1 MVKVS
6 WFTKGWLVYI
16 YLILNILNSY
26 TRSTISK
33 RVDTLNVIFLLYYS
47 SAQVVR
53 TILRV
58 SGIGEVC
65 HITIVTRALV
75 SKSMTIHSKT

>member
-47 SAQVVR
+47 SAQVCAQSYEYQVLEKFV
-53 TILRV
+53 ISQLLH
-58 SGIGEVC
+58 E
-65 HITIVTRALV
+65 H
-75 SKSMTIHSKT
+75 